1 MERIGKTCDRG
12 HNFTVRCTDQDAAC
26 RDCRLEDE
34 DTRRRL
40 QRDLQM
46 EKDREAAQKR
56 YAKELQEMQDE
67 LDHERR
73 LIKYAQEDSEHK
85 KMLEKTRAE
94 LTDLKATRDRAQKMQ
109 ADEQARKSETSA
121 AKVQRGDAPDPWQPP
136 APVESAQAEWNA
148 MKNDG
153 ASSAALDGLMGM
165 IGIESV
171 KKEFLSIKNKVDIAV
186 RQGISLSTER
196 FGCTLLGNPGTA
208 RIYSNFVTS
217 VGVIAGSCFKET
229 SGSKLAAMGVPGC
242 QQMLDDMLNDGG
254 GVLFIDEA
262 YQLSSGNSPGGRGVL
277 DFLLAEV
284 ENLTGKIIF
293 LLAGYSKQMES
304 FFAHNPGFPSR
315 FPTEMKFDDFDD
327 DELLRI
333 LQYQIQKKYNGRMK
347 WEDDLYLRVVTRR
360 LGRGRGK
367 VGFGN
372 ARAVENLLANI
383 SKRQANRL
391 RKERRAGAK
400 TNDLLFTKE
409 DLVGPEPSSA
419 LSSCK
424 AWKKMQCLIG
434 LSSVKESVKAL
445 VDSIQSNY
453 LRELAE
459 EPVIEYSLN
468 RVFLGSPGTGKTTV
482 AKLYGQILV
491 DIGLLSNGEVVV
503 KNPSDFIG
511 TVLGASEAQTK
522 GILAAT
528 EGKVLVIDEAYGLY
542 GGSSGSSGSVGKF
555 SDPYK
560 TAVVDTIVAEVQGAP
575 GEDRC
580 VLLLGYKDQ
589 MEEMLQNANPGLS
602 RRFPLSSAFTFE
614 DFDSSELAK
623 ILDLKLEQQGF
634 SATDQAKRVALEM
647 LERARNRPNFGNAG
661 EVDILLNEAKARHQ
675 RRLSSKETDKLSTLE
690 ALDLDE
696 NFDRAE
702 RTDTN
707 VAKLFEGTVG
717 CEKIVATLEGFQ
729 ESTFTARKMG
739 KVFYDMGFLATAE
752 VLDRSASDLVGQYV
766 GQTGPK
772 VRELLDKALGRVLFI
787 DEAYRL
793 AEGHFAQEAVDEL
806 VDSVTKDKY
815 KGRMVIILA
824 GYDDDINRLIS
835 VNPGMSSRFPEV
847 IDFYSLSA
855 EDCFDLLLQLL
866 TKQKRMLESKKPF
879 NRLVLNCLEHPTT
892 DFKDDVVSNFR
903 ALSAQPSWAS
913 ARDVET
919 LAKSIFSVA
928 MKSRQGTCV
937 TVTEAMVEAELD
949 KMFDEREIRGK
960 QAETTR
966 KRVRLQDLFMAPPPA
981 QTPHKIS
988 SQYQASTKE
997 DEASCTP
1004 PESPT
1009 AEVDNGKRKSVR
1021 DAGVSDEVWE
1031 QLESDKKAQEER
1043 DAKYR
1048 AMLETK
1054 RKAVG
1059 AAREAI
1065 LKELIE
1071 EEERLKKE
1079 EEQRKKAAKMGRC
1092 PVGYD
1097 WIKQAQGGFR
1107 CAGGSHYISD
1117 EELASS

>member
-1 MERIGKTCDRG
+1 
-12 HNFTVRCTDQDAAC
+12 
-26 RDCRLEDE
+26 
-34 DTRRRL
+34 
-40 QRDLQM
+40 
-46 EKDREAAQKR
+46 
-56 YAKELQEMQDE
+56 
-67 LDHERR
+67 
-73 LIKYAQEDSEHK
+73 
-85 KMLEKTRAE
+85 
-94 LTDLKATRDRAQKMQ
+94 
-109 ADEQARKSETSA
+109 
-121 AKVQRGDAPDPWQPP
+121 
-136 APVESAQAEWNA
+136 
-148 MKNDG
+148 
-153 ASSAALDGLMGM
+153 
-165 IGIESV
+165 
-171 KKEFLSIKNKVDIAV
+171 
-186 RQGISLSTER
+186 
-196 FGCTLLGNPGTA
+196 
-208 RIYSNFVTS
+208 
-217 VGVIAGSCFKET
+217 
-229 SGSKLAAMGVPGC
+229 
-242 QQMLDDMLNDGG
+242 
-254 GVLFIDEA
+254 
-262 YQLSSGNSPGGRGVL
+262 
-277 DFLLAEV
+277 
-284 ENLTGKIIF
+284 
-293 LLAGYSKQMES
+293 
-304 FFAHNPGFPSR
+304 
-315 FPTEMKFDDFDD
+315 
-327 DELLRI
+327 
-333 LQYQIQKKYNGRMK
+333 
-347 WEDDLYLRVVTRR
+347 
-360 LGRGRGK
+360 
-367 VGFGN
+367 
-372 ARAVENLLANI
+372 
-383 SKRQANRL
+383 
-391 RKERRAGAK
+391 
-400 TNDLLFTKE
+400 
-409 DLVGPEPSSA
+409 
-419 LSSCK
+419 
-424 AWKKMQCLIG
+424 
-434 LSSVKESVKAL
+434 
-445 VDSIQSNY
+445 
-453 LRELAE
+453 
-459 EPVIEYSLN
+459 
-468 RVFLGSPGTGKTTV
+468 
-482 AKLYGQILV
+482 
-491 DIGLLSNGEVVV
+491 
-503 KNPSDFIG
+503 
-511 TVLGASEAQTK
+511 
-522 GILAAT
+522 
-528 EGKVLVIDEAYGLY
+528 
-542 GGSSGSSGSVGKF
+542 
-555 SDPYK
+555 
-560 TAVVDTIVAEVQGAP
+560 
-575 GEDRC
+575 
-580 VLLLGYKDQ
+580 
-589 MEEMLQNANPGLS
+589 
-602 RRFPLSSAFTFE
+602 
-614 DFDSSELAK
+614 
-623 ILDLKLEQQGF
+623 
-634 SATDQAKRVALEM
+634 
-647 LERARNRPNFGNAG
+647 
-661 EVDILLNEAKARHQ
+661 
-675 RRLSSKETDKLSTLE
+675 
-690 ALDLDE
+690 
-696 NFDRAE
+696 
-702 RTDTN
+702 
-707 VAKLFEGTVG
+707 
-717 CEKIVATLEGFQ
+717 
-729 ESTFTARKMG
+729 MG